1 MNTRL
6 EDIQHHIDEG
16 LKIPDNEP
24 ITRCYRIGK
33 NNINVT
39 FYFGT
44 KTQKQVNKNVYEV
57 IKRQVLIE
65 NGIY

>member
-1 MNTRL
+1 MNKRL
-6 EDIQHHIDEG
+6 QEVQNFIDEG

-44 KTQKQVNKNVYEV
+44 KTQEQLNKDIYEV
-57 IKRQVLIE
+57 IKRQVLLE
-65 NGIY
+65 HGIY